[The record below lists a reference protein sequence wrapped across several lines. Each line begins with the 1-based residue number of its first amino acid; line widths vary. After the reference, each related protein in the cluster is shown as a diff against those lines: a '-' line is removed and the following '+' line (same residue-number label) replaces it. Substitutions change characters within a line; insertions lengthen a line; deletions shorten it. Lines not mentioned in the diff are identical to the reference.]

1 MKNKRGQSIVETVIA
16 AALISIAIIAAL
28 SLANYSQK
36 QTNFSKSLAE
46 STKYNVQVA
55 DWLRKEK
62 NELGFATLADKVA
75 NDATNNLVTY
85 CLNEIPSDQGG
96 DFTTMTPGSCDPTS
110 YVEGTVFQRH
120 IEIDASSASAGVLK
134 ITITTTWQENATRT
148 SSIEM
153 ELSPWQ

>member
-1 MKNKRGQSIVETVIA
+1 MKMKRGQSIVETVIA

-36 QTNFSKSLAE
+36 QTNYAKSLAE

-75 NDATNNLVTY
+75 SDATNNLVTY

-96 DFTTMTPGSCDPTS
+96 DFTTMTAGTCDASS
-110 YVEGTVFQRH
+110 YVEATVFQRH
-120 IEIDASSASAGVLK
+120 ISIDASNVASGILK
-134 ITITTTWQENATRT
+134 ITITTTWQENTIRT
-148 SSIEM
+148 ASIEM